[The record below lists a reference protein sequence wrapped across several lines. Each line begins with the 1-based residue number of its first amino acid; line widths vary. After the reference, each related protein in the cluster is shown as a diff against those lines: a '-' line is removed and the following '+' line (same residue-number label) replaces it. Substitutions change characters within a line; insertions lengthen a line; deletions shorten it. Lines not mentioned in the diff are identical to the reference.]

1 MIVIIDTTQKECQ
14 VGLADIDNIQNIDS
28 IKWLWQKD
36 TGSEL
41 LKNLQV
47 LLKKGKKNLQDIKGV
62 IVNQGPGSYTGTRVG
77 IVIANTLGWSLNVPV
92 IGYRGGKLEKVLSRD
107 MRKITK
113 ANFLKPVL
121 PYYE

>member
-62 IVNQGPGSYTGTRVG
+62 IVNQGPGS
-77 IVIANTLGWSLNVPV
+77 
-92 IGYRGGKLEKVLSRD
+92 
-107 MRKITK
+107 
-113 ANFLKPVL
+113 
-121 PYYE
+121 